1 MTGTEV
7 AQRAL
12 SYMDKYKYIYGAK
25 GEYCGASHIERLIL
39 ESPSYFNT
47 DAKREAARSK
57 AGNYCAD
64 CSGYVCICAE
74 YAQYGSW
81 GLYDVASV
89 RRGLSVVNG
98 TMIAG
103 GGYIPVGAVLWK
115 SGHVGIYVGN
125 QTVVEARSEEVDV
138 QKNKVTER
146 DFTYCL
152 LLPGIQYDESQED
165 QMVEWPP
172 LSDGENYIP
181 WVGKIVNT
189 PSVVPQISPSNK
201 TAAAGFGLLEN
212 GRLVT
217 VVGISGEY
225 YRIKSSMGYY
235 GYVHSYYV
243 GNQNAVDYEN
253 QYHQWS
259 GVVNGAN
266 GIVNVRTGPGTSF
279 SQHASIPSISSGS
292 TVDVLGE
299 VLGNEDNRLWY
310 QVRVLGVYIGYIR
323 GDLVTRKIF
332 LDYTPWQGVA
342 KSTTGTVN
350 IRQAPT
356 VNSGISIQHAPLKNG
371 EVIDV
376 INETSGDGTI
386 WYEVADSGRPVGY
399 CRSDLI
405 RPNYEAY
412 YVEWDG
418 TLQATT
424 GSVNVRFSPGTG
436 GDKIPGSPFA
446 NGTMA
451 RVIGE
456 ESGSDGYIWYKIVIG
471 AYVGYCRCD
480 LVSVLTDY
488 PEWWAS
494 ANTTTGTL
502 NIRKMPGTNYD
513 LIVGC
518 PSVPNGTQMKVRS
531 QMCGTDG
538 QVWYKIIV
546 KGIYTGYVRGDLV
559 VPVNTPTYAQWIGC
573 ARSTTGVVNVR
584 RKPTTA
590 EGTIDGYSQLKNG
603 ECFTV
608 IGQVDGSDGYLWF
621 HICIMGKYYG
631 YVRSDLVSHGVPIE
645 SDTSYASWVGVAK
658 STNGIVNMRAAAT
671 TSSTI
676 LESLTNGTTVEV
688 IGTQNGDDGYVW
700 YQVKHNQ
707 NGYIRSDLVVHPSDT
722 DEGNTFITLTCPP
735 KGVIV
740 MKTAGNIY
748 PSFSSDTM
756 PGVYEIGTY
765 VEVEARV
772 VTNSGTEWYRL
783 AENHSYIRADYIKI
797 FEKEEYCGGMNYTD
811 WTEHEM
817 AMQVYGVVECQRC
830 GYHVPARM
838 YLEKEEKEFIEDV
851 IDLLKVPKSPDADF
865 NINMVIPWAR
875 FAIYLSPQLD
885 IYGQFS
891 LEADSNEEASYSI
904 VFENGEITTPGIKAE
919 WDACTVE
926 LEKIGF
932 GEYIPSI
939 ESVAVEVGTG
949 EYQVSI
955 HYSGS
960 QIVLE
965 ISIEKKLED
974 GTKHIVSIEYVLKNS
989 GDFNGEEKQAYEE
1002 IITAVDLH
1010 RDTIKMSDIAL
1021 AILAGIMVAV
1031 LVGGVIILMIN
1042 TGLYAVIV

>member
-25 GEYCGASHIERLIL
+25 GEYCDAEHIERLIM
-39 ESPSYFNT
+39 ESPSYFNS
-47 DAKREAARSK
+47 DAKRAAARSK

-74 YAQYGSW
+74 YTQYGSW

-98 TMIAG
+98 KMIAG
-103 GGYIPVGAVLWK
+103 GSYIPVGAVLWK

-125 QTVVEARSEEVDV
+125 QTVVEARSEELDV
-138 QKNKVTER
+138 QKNIVTER

-152 LLPGIQYDESQED
+152 LLPGIQYDETEED
-165 QMVEWPP
+165 NMVEWPP
-172 LSDGENYIP
+172 LGEVGNYIP

-217 VVGISGEY
+217 VVGISNEY
-225 YRIKSSMGYY
+225 YRIKSSIGYY

-310 QVRVLGVYIGYIR
+310 QVRVLGAYIGYIR
-323 GDLVTRKIF
+323 GDLVKRKIS

-356 VNSGISIQHAPLKNG
+356 VNSGISIQRAPLKNG
-371 EVIDV
+371 DVIEV

-405 RPNYEAY
+405 RPNYEEY

-424 GSVNVRFSPGTG
+424 GSVNVRFSPGTEG
-436 GDKIPGSPFA
+436 GKVPGSPFA
-446 NGTMA
+446 NGTVA
-451 RVIGE
+451 RIIGE
-456 ESGSDGYIWYKIVIG
+456 ERGSDGYIWYKIVINS
-471 AYVGYCRCD
+471 YVGYCRCD

-513 LIVGC
+513 LIAGC

-531 QMCGTDG
+531 QICGTDG

-559 VPVNTPTYAQWIGC
+559 VPVNTPTYSHWIGC

-584 RKPTTA
+584 RKPTTS
-590 EGTIDGYSQLKNG
+590 EGTIDGYPQLRNG

-621 HICIMGKYYG
+621 YICIMGKYYG
-631 YVRSDLVSHGVPIE
+631 YVRSDLVSHGVPIDSE
-645 SDTSYASWVGVAK
+645 TSYASWVGVAK

-671 TSSTI
+671 TNSPI

-700 YQVKHNQ
+700 YQVKRNQ
-707 NGYIRSDLVVHPSDT
+707 NGYIRSDLVIHQSDT

-735 KGVIV
+735 RGVIV
-740 MKTAGNIY
+740 MKTSGNLY

-756 PGVYEIGTY
+756 PGVYEPGTY
-765 VEVEARV
+765 VNVEAKV
-772 VTNSGTEWYRL
+772 ITNSGTEWYRL
-783 AENHSYIRADYIKI
+783 AENHAYIRVDYIKI
-797 FEKEEYCGGMNYTD
+797 FEKAEYCGGENYTD
-811 WTEHEM
+811 WSEHEM
-817 AMQVYGVVECQRC
+817 AKQVYGVVECQRC
-830 GYHVPARM
+830 GYHVPDRN
-838 YLEKEEKEFIEDV
+838 YLEEDEKEFIRKILE
-851 IDLLKVPKSPDADF
+851 IMKVPEIQDTE
-865 NINMVIPWAR
+865 INFDLVHPWAR
-875 FAIYLSPQLD
+875 FPIFQSTVFD
-885 IYGQFS
+885 IYGQFM
-891 LEADSNEEASYSI
+891 LEAESNTDATYSM
-904 VFENGEITTPGIKAE
+904 VFENGKFLNPAIKANWE
-919 WDACTVE
+919 DCILE
-926 LEKIGF
+926 LQELGF
-932 GEYIPSI
+932 SKYIPDAEAVAI
-939 ESVAVEVGTG
+939 EIGTG
-949 EYQVSI
+949 EYSVAL
-955 HYSGS
+955 HYGS
-960 QIVLE
+960 DQITLE
-965 ISIEKKLED
+965 IIIEKRLTDK
-974 GTKHIVSIEYVLKNS
+974 TKHVMSMEYILKK
-989 GDFNGEEKQAYEE
+989 GDFLDQLEREAFETVIE
-1002 IITAVDLH
+1002 L
-1010 RDTIKMSDIAL
+1010 IAFAKKTQNEL
-1021 AILAGIMVAV
+1021 EAMLSILGSIMKSALEGVAV
-1031 LVGGVIILMIN
+1031 FATMLLSLG
-1042 TGLYAVIV
+1042 IVFA